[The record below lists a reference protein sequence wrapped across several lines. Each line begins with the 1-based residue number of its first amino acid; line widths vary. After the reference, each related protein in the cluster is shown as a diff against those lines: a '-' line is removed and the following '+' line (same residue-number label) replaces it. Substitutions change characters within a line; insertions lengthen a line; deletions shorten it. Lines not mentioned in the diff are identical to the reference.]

1 MESNKSYKASAELV
15 RRAGLEKDRYMTKDG
30 QYFIISE
37 GDLRFMASRGII
49 TPEEFVSGLPVV
61 IITTEERNI
70 LISEGGYNL
79 TGEPLPEKPETSSSS
94 SEEEETKEETV
105 TPTPKKGK

>member
-61 IITTEERNI
+61 IITAEERNT
-70 LISEGGYNL
+70 LIAEGGYNM
-79 TGEPLPEKPETSSSS
+79 TGESLPETAEESSSSS
-94 SEEEETKEETV
+94 SEEEEEKETV
-105 TPTPKKGK
+105 TPKKKK